1 MPAAKGRVAEA
12 FGLYPLPGK
21 ATTFIGPYS
30 IVLVTGFL
38 ASEAFDLSTRDAQH
52 LGVTPVGV
60 LFVIGPALLP
70 F

>member
-38 ASEAFDLSTRDAQH
+38 ASEAFDL
-52 LGVTPVGV
+52 
-60 LFVIGPALLP
+60 
-70 F
+70 